1 MAWDTFIADFFQPE
15 AAAEEREYVKR
26 KAGEAEESQKTISMI
41 SEDFQAF
48 LLGNFGKVV
57 TDNATKQKD
66 KITPSYNSIL
76 THEADGPSSAVVSQ
90 MANPSVISEFIEATP
105 AMLGILTP
113 RIEFYKVTKDKN
125 GEGKSVTEEFIFS
138 DHVSG
143 ERMAQLGRARTGTG
157 RLDGYGE
164 GDGKDEILNRAGLAT
179 DVGIKEFTWM
189 FDNKH
194 DGDKTI
200 KASVTI
206 FFGSI
211 IELAS
216 NADWYSFIFNANTP
230 EEDTKDEKDKAKI
243 LTEIKKRFGKM
254 KAEDLSKFQKESQKD
269 KVKAF
274 RQIKVRVGWS
284 RPERQPED
292 GILANLNA
300 EQLKRFYDSVEATQ
314 KTILLNLTQ
323 YKLTFGQEG
332 QVELLIDYVGS
343 LDSIVTDPDKSNIF
357 TRTNDA
363 LSKSN
368 IVIPRAASFKEST
381 ASAYTPSF
389 VQDLGITDKSFDG
402 TNLLKDKAFGFKS
415 GELGAEKE
423 LTGNLAKQ
431 LKKPSIKTRFL
442 APGVITNIAALE
454 YEEKTLR
461 MARQYLRELG
471 LEKSEK
477 NQKQLKKIDDGIV
490 AIQQASFQANTI
502 LAQDRFS
509 QFYESFYANN
519 KLRYVTVEVKAGE
532 IKVKKGGTINRNNS
546 TAEDNVMIGNARKK
560 FKAKMEEKRKRDAGI
575 EEKKEDKDKEKK
587 DDKEPAGI
595 KKDSKFK
602 IMYVTVGDILD
613 IASTDQSGK
622 SFKIFEDV
630 GINIMLGSFNGLAA
644 GITTKP
650 ANYSIADIPITM
662 DSFGNWFLENFT
674 GGNPPRAKISF
685 RLFLNKLL
693 NNLVAPT
700 MNQQFADS
708 GGKAKINFSMATVS
722 YPRSAPKLKKPGKG
736 GLVKTEDIKK
746 LADSAIVPPDPL
758 LPTESYLVV
767 FATVSDPG
775 RFKGNKAQD
784 EKNGIFHLTLGSDRG
799 IVKTFSFS
807 EKKMP
812 QLRAMNIENASQ
824 GSSLIL
830 PQDVELTMVGNT
842 FFRNGSILYINAGFA
857 LGAEVSKKLGVGG
870 YYDVV
875 KVENTINASRF
886 ETRLTCMQK
895 MIDGE

>member
-1 MAWDTFIADFFQPE
+1 MGFFDSVINAVTYSTPE
-15 AAAEEREYVKR
+15 EKEYVKR
-26 KAGEAEESQKTISMI
+26 KAGEAEESEKTIAMI
-41 SEDFQAF
+41 NEDTQSF
-48 LLGNFGKVV
+48 LLGNFTKVA

-76 THEADGPSSAVVSQ
+76 THEAIGPSSAVVSQ
-90 MANPSVISEFIEATP
+90 LANPSVISEFIEATP

-113 RIEFYKVTKDKN
+113 RIEFYKVTKDEN
-125 GEGKSVTEEFIFS
+125 GEGDSTEEFIFS

-143 ERMAQLGRARTGTG
+143 ERMAQLGRARSGTG
-157 RLDGYGE
+157 RLDGYGQ

-179 DVGIKEFTWM
+179 DVGIKEFTWR

-216 NADWYSFIFNANTP
+216 NTDWYSFIFNTNTP
-230 EEDTKDEKDKAKI
+230 EEYTKNKKDKAKI
-243 LTEIKKRFGKM
+243 LTELKDRFGFM
-254 KAEDLSKFQKESQKD
+254 DTSDGQTNLSKFQKESQKD

-274 RQIKVRVGWS
+274 RQIKIRVGWS
-284 RPERQPED
+284 RPERQPDD
-292 GILANLNA
+292 GILANLNP

-332 QVELLIDYVGS
+332 QVELVIEYVGS
-343 LDSIVTDPDKSNIF
+343 LDSIITDPDRSNIY
-357 TRTNDA
+357 TRTNDG
-363 LSKSN
+363 LSKTN
-368 IVIPRAASFKEST
+368 LTIPRAGSFTDDSW
-381 ASAYTPSF
+381 TPKF
-389 VQDLGITDKSFDG
+389 VRDFYDLEGSVTG
-402 TNLLKDKAFGFKS
+402 QNLLKDKAFGFKT
-415 GELGAEKE
+415 GEIGAEKK
-423 LTGNLAKQ
+423 LTGNLAVR
-431 LKKPSIKTRFL
+431 LKKPPNKTRFL
-442 APGVITNIAALE
+442 VPGVITNIAALE
-454 YEEKTLR
+454 FEEKTLR

-477 NQKQLKKIDDGIV
+477 NQKQLKRVDDGIA
-490 AIQQASFQANTI
+490 AIEQASFQANTI
-502 LAQDRFS
+502 VAQDRYS
-509 QFYESFYANN
+509 QFYESFYAAG

-532 IKVKKGGTINRNNS
+532 IKVKKGGTISPSNA
-546 TAEDNVMIGNARKK
+546 TAEDSVMRGNAKRK

-575 EEKKEDKDKEKK
+575 VEEKEDKDKEKK

-595 KKDSKFK
+595 KKDGKFK

-613 IASTDQSGK
+613 IASTDETGK
-622 SFKIFEDV
+622 RFKIFDDLGV
-630 GINIMLGSFNGLAA
+630 NVMLGSFNALAA
-644 GITTKP
+644 GITNKP
-650 ANYSIADIPITM
+650 ANYSIADIPISM
-662 DSFGNWFLENFT
+662 DAFGKWFLENFT
-674 GGNPPRAKISF
+674 GGSPPTAKISF
-685 RLFLNKLL
+685 RLFLNKLM
-693 NNLVAPT
+693 NNLVAPV
-700 MNQQFADS
+700 MNQQFRDS
-708 GGKAKINFSMATVS
+708 GGKATLNFSMATIS
-722 YPRSAPKLKKPGKG
+722 YPRSAPKLRKPGKG
-736 GLVKTEDIKK
+736 GLVITQDITN
-746 LADSAIVPPDPL
+746 LANSSIVPPDPL

-767 FATVSDPG
+767 FATVMDKG
-775 RFKGNKAQD
+775 MYNGNKLQD

-857 LGAEVSKKLGVGG
+857 LGPEVSKKIGIGG
-870 YYDVV
+870 YYVVV

-886 ETRLTCMQK
+886 ETRLTCMNQV
-895 MIDGE
+895 MTGE

>member
-15 AAAEEREYVKR
+15 AAAQEREYVKR
-26 KAGEAEESQKTISMI
+26 KATEAEASEKLTSLISGDVQSI
-41 SEDFQAF
+41 
-48 LLGNFGKVV
+48 LLNNFGKLVK
-57 TDNATKQKD
+57 DNTTKEK
-66 KITPSYNSIL
+66 TSANYNNIL
-76 THEADGPSSAVVSQ
+76 THVADGPSSAIVSQ

-113 RIEFYKVTKDKN
+113 RIEFYKVTKDKK
-125 GEGKSVTEEFIFS
+125 GDGKTVTEEFIFS

-143 ERMAQLGRARTGTG
+143 ERMAQLGKARTGDAAA
-157 RLDGYGE
+157 RELL
-164 GDGKDEILNRAGLAT
+164 KDPKGLAT

-211 IELAS
+211 LELAT
-216 NADWYSFIFNANTP
+216 NTDWYSFIFNTNTP
-230 EEDTKDEKDKAKI
+230 GEDTKDEKDKAKI
-243 LTEIKKRFGKM
+243 LEELTKRFEKM
-254 KAEDLSKFQKESQKD
+254 KSQKLSQFQKLRQKD
-269 KVKAF
+269 KVRGF

-284 RPERQPED
+284 RPERQPEN
-292 GILANLNA
+292 GILANIGP
-300 EQLKRFYDSVEATQ
+300 EKLKRFYDSVEATQ

-332 QVELLIDYVGS
+332 QVELVIDYVGS

-363 LSKSN
+363 MSKSEL
-368 IVIPRAASFKEST
+368 IIPRAASYKEGLISQ
-381 ASAYTPSF
+381 YTPSF
-389 VQDLGITDKSFDG
+389 VQDLGVTDKKLEG
-402 TNLLKDKAFGFKS
+402 TNLLRDKAFGFKS
-415 GELGAEKE
+415 GEIGAQKE

-431 LKKPSIKTRFL
+431 LKETPVSTRFL
-442 APGVITNIAALE
+442 SPGVKTNISALE
-454 YEEKTLR
+454 YEEKTLQ
-461 MARQYLRELG
+461 MARQYLVELG

-477 NQKQLKKIDDGIV
+477 NQKQIKKLDDGIV
-490 AIQQASFQANTI
+490 AVQQAIFQANRI
-502 LAQDRFS
+502 LAEDKFS

-519 KLRYVTVEVKAGE
+519 KLRFATVQEKAGSVIVE
-532 IKVKKGGTINRNNS
+532 PGGILNRNNAS
-546 TAEDNVMIGNARKK
+546 ASDAAMIGNARKN
-560 FKAKMEEKRKRDAGI
+560 FRAAMEQKRKADAGI
-575 EEKKEDKDKEKK
+575 VEEETDKDKEKK
-587 DDKEPAGI
+587 DDKTPVSVDRDGR
-595 KKDSKFK
+595 FK

-613 IASTDQSGK
+613 IASTDENGK
-622 SFKIFEDV
+622 RFKIFEEV
-630 GINIMLGSFNGLAA
+630 GANVMLGSFNGKAA
-644 GITTKP
+644 GITINPT
-650 ANYSIADIPITM
+650 NYSIADIPISM
-662 DSFGNWFLENFT
+662 DAFGKWFLENFT
-674 GGNPPRAKISF
+674 GGSPPRAKISF
-685 RLFLNKLL
+685 RLFVNKLM
-693 NNLVAPT
+693 NNLVAPI

-708 GGKAKINFSMATVS
+708 GGKAKINFSMATIS
-722 YPRSAPKLKKPGKG
+722 YPRSAPKLRKPGKG
-736 GLVKTEDIKK
+736 GLVTTQDIIK
-746 LADSAIVPPDPL
+746 LAESAIVPPDPL

-767 FATVSDPG
+767 FATVTDPG
-775 RFKGNKAQD
+775 RFTGNKVRD

-842 FFRNGSILYINAGFA
+842 FFRNGSILYIDAGFA
-857 LGAEVSKKLGVGG
+857 LGPEVAKKLGIGG

-886 ETRLTCMQK
+886 ETRLTCMNK
-895 MIDGE
+895 MMAGE